1 MPAIRRNAS
10 LISIGLSLE
19 FLWSGIEEQAKKA
32 FIGKIKILLMI
43 LANVLHR
50 AIDLLPTG
58 FDVNIH
64 FRLVASIPEGPVPP
78 CVFIAD
84 ICIFFLA
91 IPSNLTRWIHS
102 GLSTSSTSW
111 YTSFPSGCFN
121 CHWVNI

>member
-1 MPAIRRNAS
+1 
-10 LISIGLSLE
+10 
-19 FLWSGIEEQAKKA
+19 
-32 FIGKIKILLMI
+32 MI

-64 FRLVASIPEGPVPP
+64 VRLVVSIPEGPVPP

-91 IPSNLTRWIHS
+91 NLTRWIHS
-102 GLSTSSTSW
+102 GLSTSSTS
-111 YTSFPSGCFN
+111 
-121 CHWVNI
+121 